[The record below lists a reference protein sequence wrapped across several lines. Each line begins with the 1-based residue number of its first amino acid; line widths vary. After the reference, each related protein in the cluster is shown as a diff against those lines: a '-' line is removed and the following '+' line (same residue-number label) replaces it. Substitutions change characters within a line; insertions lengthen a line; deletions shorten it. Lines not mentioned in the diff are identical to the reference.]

1 MSGDNEYEVPDIW
14 TWDEESGGTFG
25 SINRPI
31 AGSTFD
37 KELPIGQHP
46 LQLYSEG
53 TPNGC
58 LLYTSPSPRDLMRS
72 RMPSSA

>member
-14 TWDEESGGTFG
+14 TWEEESGGTFG

-37 KELPIGQHP
+37 KELHFACFHGKTKVHKLARQKS
-46 LQLYSEG
+46 Y
-53 TPNGC
+53 
-58 LLYTSPSPRDLMRS
+58 
-72 RMPSSA
+72 